1 MIDRKLE
8 ECMPKVKE
16 YAAATKEEWRHEAW
30 IRENVK
36 REGLAFFD
44 NENVVLPEY
53 TLRLSL
59 DEL

>member
-1 MIDRKLE
+1 
-8 ECMPKVKE
+8 MPKVKE

-53 TLRLSL
+53 TLWLSL